1 MGNGSVSIKDLS
13 KSFGKVK
20 ALDGVSLEIKEGEIF
35 GIYGADGA
43 GKTTLERI
51 LCTLLKPDSGSV
63 NVFGFDLVKD
73 RQEIRKLIG
82 FVPSTFSLYTDLSV
96 EENISFHTNL
106 FGLPFDK
113 DDGMIAPIYRQ
124 LAPFSGRLARNL
136 SGGMKQKL
144 ALCCALINKPKLLIL
159 DEPTTGIDAVSRKE
173 LIDVLK
179 LLNKDF
185 GTTIIISSPYRN
197 EIMMCDRA
205 TLIKEGKIVQLGI
218 PSEILPPEEV
228 TIDDTNEQLGA
239 ENAIEVSGLTKC
251 FGSFTAVNGIS
262 FNVRKGE
269 IFGFLGANGAGKT
282 TAIRML
288 CGLSKPTSGTGMIAG
303 LDLNRDYEKIKEHIG
318 YMSQRDCL
326 PTDLTI
332 RENLR
337 LIAGMYG
344 MRRKDADKRIDD
356 CLVRIG
362 LENYA
367 DRMFGSLPLGWKRRV
382 GFAAAALHQPEILF
396 LDEPTSGVD
405 VEARKQIWNIIRAEA
420 GRGTTILVTT
430 HNMEEALWCDRQS
443 IMVDGTI
450 KAMGDLRSLV
460 RAGVSPDFDDVFD
473 LITQADL

>member
-1 MGNGSVSIKDLS
+1 MGNDLVSIKDLS

-20 ALDGVSLEIKEGEIF
+20 ALDGVSIEIKMGEIF

-43 GKTTLERI
+43 GKTTFERI
-51 LCTLLKPDSGSV
+51 LCTLQKPDSGKCGI
-63 NVFGFDLVKD
+63 FGLDLIRDK
-73 RQEIRKLIG
+73 REIRKLIG
-82 FVPSTFSLYTDLSV
+82 FVPSTFSLYPDLSV
-96 EENISFHTNL
+96 EENISFHTSL

-124 LAPFSGRLARNL
+124 LAPFSARLAKDL

-173 LIDVLK
+173 LIEVLK
-179 LLNKDF
+179 LVNTDF
-185 GTTIIISSPYRN
+185 GTTVIISSPYRN

-205 TLIKEGKIVQLGI
+205 VLMENGRMARIGEPL
-218 PSEILPPEEV
+218 EILPPEDM
-228 TIDDTNEQLGA
+228 TIFDTNEQLGV
-239 ENAIEVSGLTKC
+239 ENVIEVDGLTKR
-251 FGSFTAVNGIS
+251 FGSFTAVDGIS
-262 FNVRKGE
+262 FNVRQGE

-288 CGLSKPTSGTGMIAG
+288 CGLSKPTSGTGIIAG
-303 LDLNRDYEKIKEHIG
+303 LDLNRDYERIKEHIG

-326 PTDLTI
+326 PSDLTI

-337 LIAGMYG
+337 FIAGMYG
-344 MRRKDADKRIDD
+344 IRRKDADRRMDD

-367 DRMFGSLPLGWKRRV
+367 DRMFGDLPLGWKRRV
-382 GFAAAALHQPEILF
+382 GFAAAAIHQPEILF

-405 VEARKQIWNIIRAEA
+405 VEARKQIWDIIRAEA

-430 HNMEEALWCDRQS
+430 HNMEEALWCDRQN

-473 LITQADL
+473 LITQANL

>member
-1 MGNGSVSIKDLS
+1 MGNCSVSIKDLS

-20 ALDGVSLEIKEGEIF
+20 ALDGVSLEVKEGEIF

-63 NVFGFDLVKD
+63 NVFGFDLVKG
-73 RQEIRKLIG
+73 RMEIRKFIG

-113 DDGMIAPIYRQ
+113 DDEMIAPIYRQ
-124 LAPFSGRLARNL
+124 LAPFSDRRAGKL

-144 ALCCALINKPKLLIL
+144 ALCCALINKPRLLVL
-159 DEPTTGIDAVSRKE
+159 DEPTTGIDATSRKD
-173 LIDVLK
+173 LIDCLE
-179 LLNKDF
+179 LLNGQF
-185 GTTIIISSPYRN
+185 GTTVIISSPYRN

-205 TLIKEGKIVQLGI
+205 VLIEDGRIVRMGV
-218 PSEILPPEEV
+218 PSEILPPDEV
-228 TIDDTNEQLGA
+228 TIGDANEQFGA
-239 ENAIEVSGLTKC
+239 ENAIEVSGLTKR

-288 CGLSKPTSGTGMIAG
+288 CGLSKPTSGTGRIAG
-303 LDLNRDYEKIKEHIG
+303 IDLNKDYEEIKSHIG
-318 YMSQRDCL
+318 YVSQRDCL
-326 PTDLTI
+326 PADLTV

-337 LIAGMYG
+337 MSAGIYGIGRKEADLLIDECLQRLGL
-344 MRRKDADKRIDD
+344 AD
-356 CLVRIG
+356 
-362 LENYA
+362 YA
-367 DRMFGSLPLGWKRRV
+367 ERLFGGLPLGWKRRV
-382 GFAAAALHQPEILF
+382 SFASAVIHNPAVLL

-405 VEARKQIWNIIRAEA
+405 VVARKQIWDIIRSEA

-443 IMVDGTI
+443 IMVDGAI
-450 KAMGDLRSLV
+450 KAMGDLRELV
-460 RAGVSPDFDDVFD
+460 RSGVSPDFDDVFD
-473 LITQADL
+473 LITQANL

>member
-1 MGNGSVSIKDLS
+1 MGNCSVCIKDLS

-20 ALDGVSLEIKEGEIF
+20 ALDGVSLEVKEGEIF

-63 NVFGFDLVKD
+63 NVFGFDLVKG
-73 RQEIRKLIG
+73 RMEIRKFIG

-144 ALCCALINKPKLLIL
+144 ALCCALINKPRLLIL

-228 TIDDTNEQLGA
+228 TIDDANEQVDT

>member
-1 MGNGSVSIKDLS
+1 MGNGSVGIKDLS
-13 KSFGKVK
+13 KNFGKVK

-35 GIYGADGA
+35 GIYGADGS

-51 LCTLLKPDSGSV
+51 LCTLLKPDSGSA
-63 NVFGFDLVKD
+63 NIFGFDLLKD
-73 RQEIRKLIG
+73 RKEIRKIIG
-82 FVPSTFSLYTDLSV
+82 FVPSTFSLYSDLTV
-96 EENISFHTNL
+96 EENISFHTRL

-113 DDGMIAPIYRQ
+113 DDEMIAPIYHQ
-124 LAPFSGRLARNL
+124 LATFSDRLSGKL

-159 DEPTTGIDAVSRKE
+159 DEPTTGIDTVSRKE

-197 EIMMCDRA
+197 EIMMSDKA
-205 TLIKEGKIVQLGI
+205 ALIEDGRIVRVGT
-218 PSEILPPEEV
+218 PSEILPSEKVMICDVSEQIGEENV
-228 TIDDTNEQLGA
+228 
-239 ENAIEVSGLTKC
+239 IEVSGLTKR
-251 FGSFTAVNGIS
+251 FGTFTAVNGIS
-262 FNVRKGE
+262 FNIRKGE

-288 CGLSKPTSGTGMIAG
+288 CGLSEPTSGTGRIAG
-303 LDLNRDYEKIKEHIG
+303 LDLNRDYEKIKSHIG

-326 PTDLTI
+326 PPDLTV

-337 LIAGMYG
+337 LVAGMYG
-344 MRRKDADKRIDD
+344 MRRKEADKRIDD
-356 CLVRIG
+356 CLARVG

-367 DRMFGSLPLGWKRRV
+367 DRMFGSIPLGWKRRV
-382 GFAAAALHQPEILF
+382 GFAAAAVHRPEILF

-405 VEARKQIWNIIRAEA
+405 VEARKQIWDIIRAEA

-443 IMVDGTI
+443 IMVNGSI
-450 KAMGDLRSLV
+450 KAKGDLRSLV
-460 RAGVSPDFDDVFD
+460 RTGVSPDFDDVFD
-473 LITQADL
+473 LITQANL

>member
-1 MGNGSVSIKDLS
+1 MGSDTISIKDLS

-20 ALDGVSLEIKEGEIF
+20 ALDSVSIDIREGEIF

-51 LCTLLKPDSGSV
+51 LCTLLQPDSGTCSI
-63 NVFGFDLVKD
+63 FGLNLIMD

-82 FVPSTFSLYTDLSV
+82 YVPSTFSLYTDYSV
-96 EENISFHTNL
+96 EENISFHTHL
-106 FGLPFDK
+106 FDLPFNK

-124 LAPFSGRLARNL
+124 LAPFSDRLARNL

-179 LLNKDF
+179 LLNTDF
-185 GTTIIISSPYRN
+185 GTTVIISSPYRN

-205 TLIKEGKIVQLGI
+205 TLIENGKIVRIGT
-218 PSEILPPEEV
+218 PSQILPQEEV
-228 TIDDTNEQLGA
+228 MICDANEHLSD
-239 ENAIEVSGLTKC
+239 ENVIEVDGLTKR
-251 FGSFTAVNGIS
+251 FGDFTAVNGIT
-262 FNVRKGE
+262 FDVRKGE

-288 CGLSKPTSGTGMIAG
+288 CGLSKPTSGTGRIAG
-303 LDLNRDYEKIKEHIG
+303 LELNKDYEKIKSHTG

-326 PTDLTI
+326 PSDLTI

-344 MRRKDADKRIDD
+344 MRRKDADRRIDE

-362 LENYA
+362 LENYS

-382 GFAAAALHQPEILF
+382 GFAAAAVHQPEILF

-405 VEARKQIWNIIRAEA
+405 VEARKQIWDIIRSEA

-443 IMVDGTI
+443 IMVDGSI
-450 KAMGDLRSLV
+450 KAIGDLRALV

-473 LITQADL
+473 LITQANL